1 MFKEFLNLA
10 FSKINK
16 DEQMKL
22 HLKAYEVLKEQG
34 DIEQCINH
42 LLEIK
47 DYDKVVIEIENNSQ
61 NIEIWSYLREIPIE
75 YLITSKELT
84 LQRLFYHFVNLEV
97 NECKNLIDILDNK
110 IKEREWFEVINAF
123 KIYIYDSSLDAK
135 LNLQYIEKFNFS
147 EITKAI
153 IYLNSCYIFLHKD
166 ILIKLYIT

>member
-1 MFKEFLNLA
+1 M
-10 FSKINK
+10 
-16 DEQMKL
+16 
-22 HLKAYEVLKEQG
+22 
-34 DIEQCINH
+34 
-42 LLEIK
+42 
-47 DYDKVVIEIENNSQ
+47 
-61 NIEIWSYLREIPIE
+61 
-75 YLITSKELT
+75 
-84 LQRLFYHFVNLEV
+84 
-97 NECKNLIDILDNK
+97 IDILDNK